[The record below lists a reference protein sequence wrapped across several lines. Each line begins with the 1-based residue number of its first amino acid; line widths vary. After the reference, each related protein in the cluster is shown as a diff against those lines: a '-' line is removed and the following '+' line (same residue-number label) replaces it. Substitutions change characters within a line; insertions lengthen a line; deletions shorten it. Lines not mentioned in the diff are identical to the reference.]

1 MKHFRQLL
9 STVLL
14 LLAVTVAA
22 QQANRKGNIISQEIA
37 IAYWK
42 TTTIVFPFP
51 IASVD
56 RGSQDI
62 LAQKA
67 IGIENVLQVKA
78 AQQDFAATNLT
89 VITSDGNLY
98 SFPVCYDENAASL
111 TLTLPDGKPGSL
123 IQFDAAASNIKKMES
138 IADLALHERTKL
150 RGVSEKEYGI
160 ALAFTGLHIHDD
172 LIYYR
177 ITIENET
184 NISYDIDQLRFFVR
198 DQKRSK
204 RTASQELE
212 IQPVHVYRQVEKIPA
227 QSACTFVCV
236 LPKFTIPDM
245 KNLVIQLVEK
255 GGGRHLKLSVKHQK
269 VDKPILIP

>member
-1 MKHFRQLL
+1 MKHFRHLL
-9 STVLL
+9 STVLF
-14 LLAVTVAA
+14 LAAMSALA
-22 QQANRKGNIISQEIA
+22 QQANRKGSIITQEIA
-37 IAYWK
+37 LAYSK

-67 IGIENVLQVKA
+67 KGVDNVLQVKA
-78 AQQDFAATNLT
+78 AHQDFTETNLT

-98 SFPVCYDENAASL
+98 SFPVCYDEYPASL
-111 TLTLPDGKPGSL
+111 TLSFPDGKPGSL
-123 IQFDAAASNIKKMES
+123 IQFDLVASNMKKMES
-138 IADLALHERTKL
+138 MADQAFNEMKKVKGIRQK
-150 RGVSEKEYGI
+150 GYGI
-160 ALAFTGLHIHDD
+160 TLSLTGMHIHND

-177 ITIENET
+177 MTIENET

-204 RTASQELE
+204 RTASQEFE
-212 IQPVHVYRQVEKIPA
+212 IQPVHIYRQVAKIPA
-227 QSACTFVCV
+227 QSSGTFVCV
-236 LPKFTIPDM
+236 LPKFTIPDR

-255 GGGRHLKLSVKHQK
+255 GGGRHLALSIKHQRL
-269 VDKPILIP
+269 DKPILIP